1 MMKFVRKSNKKNGG
15 SMMVPEISKMN
26 ITRLDGLQL
35 RTHRNKSNYRTG
47 LNSLI
52 SSNKKNIPKDILKK
66 VLKLYSIF
74 NKIAIYTNKKS
85 DSRIQK
91 DRENYLV
98 LKKLISKL
106 DSEGR
111 FNGVFSLN
119 RKSWSSKQELE
130 KWEKENT
137 KEWFNP
143 ETGGLTT
150 KFKKNYIGAIPGDI
164 IARGGVSE
172 LGFLEHWGI
181 YMGDG
186 LILEIERI
194 GKTKEADIVLS
205 SMENFIQSPNFPVFI
220 FSTINKVN
228 TGYIDNRNYDR
239 QVSLWV
245 ASRTLNTP
253 WIYGIGFDMNKYGVY
268 DQTCQ
273 SYVNLLLFGVA
284 YTTQMWH
291 FIYSSGTALGVY
303 FIYRGKIVNNKTLME
318 NPSFCIEPCK
328 IVVIAGNG
336 KKGCR
341 CISECS
347 VYGSLKGPWCYVD
360 EKCGKKRS
368 LKKWR
373 GLYYDKC
380 NKKHKKNVCRTG
392 KKYNYWKECKIT
404 K

>member
-1 MMKFVRKSNKKNGG
+1 MKFFRKSKKTGG
-15 SMMVPEISKMN
+15 SMMGSEISKMD
-26 ITRLDGLQL
+26 ITRLDVSHL
-35 RTHRNKSNYRTG
+35 RSHINISTYRTSI
-47 LNSLI
+47 NSLI
-52 SSNKKNIPKDILKK
+52 RSNKINIPKDISKK
-66 VLKLYSIF
+66 VSTLYSIF

-91 DRENYLV
+91 DMENYLV
-98 LKKLISKL
+98 LKTIISKL
-106 DSEGR
+106 ESEGR
-111 FNGVFSLN
+111 FTGAFSLN

-143 ETGGLTT
+143 ETGGITT
-150 KFKKNYIGAIPGDI
+150 KFKKNYIGVIPGDI
-164 IARGGVSE
+164 ISRGGVSE

-194 GKTKEADIVLS
+194 GKTNEADIVLS
-205 SMENFIQSPNFPVFI
+205 SIEYFIQSPKFPVFI
-220 FSTINKVN
+220 FSTINKGI
-228 TGYIDNRNYDR
+228 TGYTDNRKYDR
-239 QVSLWV
+239 EVSLWV

-273 SYVNLLLFGVA
+273 SYVNLLLFGAV
-284 YTTQMWH
+284 YTTQIWH
-291 FIYSSGTALGVY
+291 FIYASGAALGVY
-303 FIYRGKIVNNKTLME
+303 FIYRGKIVNNKNLME
-318 NPSFCIEPCK
+318 TPGACIEPCK
-328 IVVIAGNG
+328 MAVIAGNG

-347 VYGSLKGPWCYVD
+347 VYGSLEGTWCYVD
-360 EKCGKKRS
+360 EKCGKNKS

-380 NKKHKKNVCRTG
+380 NKKNKKNVCRTG
-392 KKYNYWKECKIT
+392 KKYNYWKECKKT